1 MAIGIEIVGGK
12 RKRILKK
19 DTIAD
24 IQKLVTA
31 SQLVLKYTIRDQDER
46 QVLYFL
52 WSPSTVP
59 GQAMSVRSTASTSL
73 KENGD
78 VTLLQEDDR

>member
-1 MAIGIEIVGGK
+1 MLAGREKEFSK
-12 RKRILKK
+12 RTL
-19 DTIAD
+19 IAD

-52 WSPSTVP
+52 WSPPTVP

-73 KENGD
+73 KEKGD